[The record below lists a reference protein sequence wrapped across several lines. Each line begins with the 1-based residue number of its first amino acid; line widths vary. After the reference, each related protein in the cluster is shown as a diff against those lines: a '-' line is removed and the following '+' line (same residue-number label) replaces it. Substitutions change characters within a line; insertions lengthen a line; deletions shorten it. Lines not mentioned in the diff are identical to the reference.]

1 MKAYLLA
8 KLQRIWLF
16 ARFWL
21 LVKAVIGMALGAF
34 VVALLWQQEYV
45 FAIIFT
51 LLGCSGLWVYSSVKG
66 KPYRLLY
73 PAFAFVVCFTL
84 VPLLFTVFISFTNY
98 SASHGA
104 SLQRTTDLLLE
115 QTFAQG
121 KRYQYSLLFDGS
133 LYRLKLYHG
142 AHTFVSNHFSLKQ
155 DEVSE
160 LQLKPGGSGLFLAKT
175 SLKEQLTFR
184 QLYGAQTLILPTG
197 ERIQRIDFQHYSQ
210 FQPLYQQ
217 LKEGVVL
224 TNGDMLTDAYTL
236 LNKQTNALLRPNIA
250 SGYYQHIDQQGE
262 FIGEPI
268 APGFVQF
275 AHLSHYREVLSKDHI
290 FNPLVSILIWT
301 FSFAL
306 LSLLGAL
313 FVGMILAV
321 LTSQKNVIGAGIYRA
336 ILLLPWALPPFITI
350 LTFKVLLH
358 PHGGQLTMLLEALFH
373 VKIDWMTD
381 PAVARSLVLF
391 VSVWLG
397 YPYIMLLCI
406 ASLRSIPSVL
416 YESARIAGHGII
428 SQFLRI
434 TLPQLIKPLKPV
446 LLALFA
452 LNLNNFVLVY
462 FLTDG
467 GPGIAG
473 SFPSAGYTD
482 LLLNYVFDTAFG
494 AQQNY
499 ALAAAVTC
507 LGLCFISVLAFFCW
521 KALAPH
527 NRYERLE

>member
-1 MKAYLLA
+1 MKAYILA
-8 KLQRIWLF
+8 KLHHIWAF
-16 ARFWL
+16 TRFWL
-21 LVKAVIGMALGAF
+21 MLKVVVGTALTAF
-34 VVALLWQQEYV
+34 VAALFWQEEYV
-45 FAIIFT
+45 FGCIFAI
-51 LLGCSGLWVYSSVKG
+51 LGCSGLWVYSSAKG

-98 SASHGA
+98 SASHSV
-104 SLQRTTDLLLE
+104 SLQRTTDLLLQ
-115 QTFAQG
+115 QTFSQG

-142 AHTFVSNHFSLKQ
+142 AHTFVSDHFSLQ
-155 DEVSE
+155 ADEVSQ
-160 LQLKPGGSGLFLAKT
+160 LQIKPGGSGLFLAKT
-175 SLKEQLTFR
+175 SLKEQLRFR
-184 QLYGAQTLILPTG
+184 QLYGEQALLLPSG
-197 ERIQRIDFQHYSQ
+197 EPIQRIDFQHYSQ

-224 TNGDMLTDAYTL
+224 SNGQMITDAFTL
-236 LNKQTNALLRPNIA
+236 LNKQTNALLRPNLEN
-250 SGYYQHIDQQGE
+250 GYYQHIDSQGQ
-262 FIGEPI
+262 FVGEPI
-268 APGFVQF
+268 TPGFVQF
-275 AHLSHYREVLSKDHI
+275 SQLSHYREVLSKAHI
-290 FNPLVSILIWT
+290 FKPLVSILLWT
-301 FSFAL
+301 FAFAL

-321 LTSQKNVIGAGIYRA
+321 LTSQKRLVGAGIYRA

-358 PHGGQLTMLLEALFH
+358 PHGGQLTLLFEALFQ
-373 VKIDWMTD
+373 VKMDWMVD
-381 PAVARSLVLF
+381 PTIARSLVLF

-406 ASLRSIPSVL
+406 ASLRSIPAML
-416 YESARIAGHGII
+416 YESARIAGHGVV
-428 SQFLRI
+428 SQFFRI

-462 FLTDG
+462 FLTGG
-467 GPGIAG
+467 GPSIPG

-494 AQQNY
+494 DQQNY

-507 LGLCFISVLAFFCW
+507 LGLCCISVLAFFCW